1 MTGSSTNNRT
11 AIRIPWFRSKRPD
24 IEGLRQKKDI
34 RGLTRLL
41 QHPDLTVQWKAA
53 EALGT
58 LGPDAVDHLFRELYE
73 HGLASRLGAIEAL
86 ADIKDRRAVDPLANL
101 LLRDENTEIRWASA
115 LALGEI
121 GDPRAVDTL
130 RHAVIERDKY
140 VRFGAAAAL
149 RQLGWTPPTPEEE
162 AGFYIALQKWEHIP
176 RLGMTAS
183 GPVIRM
189 MSDPDPDVRYHAV
202 ETLEKM
208 HPGAAKPA
216 CDQALR
222 DGDGKVRWKAVLA
235 AKKCGLPFQY
245 LPWSLS
251 RRERKRASPAIAAL
265 LNFLFGGAGYG
276 YLNIWWGNIVFQL
289 YFTILFM
296 FALFPVK
303 IIGTWT
309 FFLYLNIP
317 GIPVPVPV
325 SLLLAAH
332 AWYITEHMPDL

>member
-1 MTGSSTNNRT
+1 MTGLSKNNRI
-11 AIRIPWFRSKRPD
+11 ALWIPRFRQKRPD
-24 IEGLRQKKDI
+24 VEGLRQKKDI

-41 QHPDLTVQWKAA
+41 QHPDLTVQWQAA

-58 LGPDAVDHLFRELYE
+58 LGPESVDHLFRGLYE
-73 HGLASRLGAIEAL
+73 HGLAGRLGAIEAL
-86 ADIKDRRAVDPLANL
+86 ADIKDRRAVDPLINL
-101 LLRDENTEIRWASA
+101 LLRDENSEIRWACA

-121 GDPRAVDTL
+121 GDPRAVDAL
-130 RHAVIERDKY
+130 CKAVTERDKY
-140 VRFGAAAAL
+140 VRFGSAVAL
-149 RQLGWTPPTPEEE
+149 RQLGWTSPHPEEE
-162 AGFYIALQKWEHIP
+162 AAFYIALQEWEHIP
-176 RLGMTAS
+176 RLGTAAT

-222 DGDGKVRWKAVLA
+222 DGNGKVRWKALMA

-245 LPWSLS
+245 LPWSLNK
-251 RRERKRASPAIAAL
+251 RKRTKPNPAIAAL

-276 YLNIWWGNIVFQL
+276 YLDIWWGNLIFQL
-289 YFTILFM
+289 YFTVLIM
-296 FALFPVK
+296 FTLFPVK

-317 GIPVPVPV
+317 NVPLPIPV
-325 SLLLAAH
+325 SLVFAAH
-332 AWYITEHMPDL
+332 AWYITEKMPDL

>member
-1 MTGSSTNNRT
+1 MTGSLTDNRI
-11 AIRIPWFRSKRPD
+11 ALRIPGFRPKRPD

-41 QHPDLTVQWKAA
+41 QHPDLTVQWQAA

-58 LGPDAVDHLFRELYE
+58 LGSEAVDYLFLGLYE
-73 HGLASRLGAIEAL
+73 HNLAGRLGALEAL
-86 ADIKDRRAVDPLANL
+86 ADIKDRRAVDPLTNL
-101 LLRDENTEIRWASA
+101 LLRDENSEIRWASA

-121 GDPRAVDTL
+121 GDPRAIDAL
-130 RHAVIERDKY
+130 RHAVDEHDKY
-140 VRFGAAAAL
+140 VRFGAAVAL
-149 RQLGWTPPTPEEE
+149 RQLEWKPRNPEEE
-162 AGFYIALQKWEHIP
+162 AGFYVALQEWEHIS
-176 RLGMTAS
+176 RLGMAAS

-189 MSDPDPDVRYHAV
+189 INDPDPDVRYHAV

-216 CDQALR
+216 CDHALR
-222 DGDGKVRWKAVLA
+222 DGDGKVRWKAVMA

-251 RRERKRASPAIAAL
+251 KRKRKRASPGIAAL

-276 YLNIWWGNIVFQL
+276 YLDIWWGNIVFQL

-296 FALFPVK
+296 FTLFPVSF
-303 IIGTWT
+303 IGTWT
-309 FFLYLNIP
+309 FFWYLNIP
-317 GIPVPVPV
+317 GIPIPVPV

-332 AWYITEHMPDL
+332 AWYITEHRPDL